1 MMYILKYLGDVYRY
15 CSLLWNALEIRWIDR
30 WIEAWIDGEECDRV
44 TVAIVNGGVRAVG
57 IWVLAVQFFQ
67 LCCWLKI
74 FTIKCWEKKIDPPPM
89 HDWASNS
96 GWLAFWLQSAC
107 RCPKPAVQFLPQSLK
122 SWHHSGGAK
131 EKQLPR
137 PLKQSI
143 WPGLGSGQGLH
154 CRA

>member
-1 MMYILKYLGDVYRY
+1 MMYILKYLGDVCRY

-74 FTIKCWEKKIDPPPM
+74 FTIKCWEKKIFRVVVGIGQI
-89 HDWASNS
+89 WKTS
-96 GWLAFWLQSAC
+96 
-107 RCPKPAVQFLPQSLK
+107 PAV
-122 SWHHSGGAK
+122 
-131 EKQLPR
+131 
-137 PLKQSI
+137 
-143 WPGLGSGQGLH
+143 LGDIS
-154 CRA
+154 